1 MVESSLHAFLKKV
14 GMAFLFNQGC
24 FMVETEVELNHVGLR
39 RFAELDNHV
48 VIDVCGVGEKS
59 FTHGKRRMRQ
69 EDHDDFRLDKPR
81 RYEYLYNILRGVE
94 VKVSRSD
101 FRNGLV
107 CSGCNYHYLLTPM
120 RLVSPHEVPKG
131 VGLIEY
137 NRYKFSCELR
147 DDDAFSFEGLRVIK
161 RPIFRMIPQFHI
173 DNAIANMARR
183 SLNQKKR
190 SISLDILRGVKEG
203 VVYHTQEKPG

>member
-1 MVESSLHAFLKKV
+1 
-14 GMAFLFNQGC
+14 MAFLFNQGC
-24 FMVETEVELNHVGLR
+24 FMVDTEVELNHVGLR
-39 RFAELDNHV
+39 RFAELDNHA

-59 FTHGKRRMRQ
+59 FTHGERRILQ

-81 RYEYLYNILRGVE
+81 RYVYMYNILRGVE

-120 RLVSPHEVPKG
+120 RLISSYEVPKG

-147 DDDAFSFEGLRVIK
+147 EDDSFSFEGLRVIK
-161 RPIFRMIPQFHI
+161 RPIFRWIPQFHI
-173 DNAIANMARR
+173 DNAIGNIARR

-190 SISLDILRGVKEG
+190 AISRDILRGVKEG
-203 VVYHTQEKPG
+203 MVYHTQEKPRLVDGSKSPNSCQVV